1 MKCPACK
8 SDLQGGL
15 IFDTF
20 MEKYGD
26 ESKAIEE
33 SRKYGATKTTGHWG
47 REIGIETTDYDGI
60 SFWKC
65 PDCGAIWDGFTGKIK
80 KSPFEKNTT
89 KTEADGRVM
98 IRCNKGLWSV
108 AAPSEYEAMREAVKC
123 YIQYAEDGEYD
134 E

>member
-33 SRKYGATKTTGHWG
+33 ASMYGATKTTGHWG
-47 REIGIETTDYDGI
+47 REIGIETHDYDGT

-65 PDCGAIWDGFTGKIK
+65 PDCQAVWDRFTGKIK
-80 KSPFEKNTT
+80 
-89 KTEADGRVM
+89 
-98 IRCNKGLWSV
+98 
-108 AAPSEYEAMREAVKC
+108 AVEC
-123 YIQYAEDGEYD
+123 YIQYAEDGECD